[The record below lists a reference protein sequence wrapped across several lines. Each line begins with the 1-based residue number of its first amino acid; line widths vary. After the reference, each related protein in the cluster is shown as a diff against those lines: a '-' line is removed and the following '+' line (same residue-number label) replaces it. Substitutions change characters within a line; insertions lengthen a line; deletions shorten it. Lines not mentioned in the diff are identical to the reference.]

1 MFAHTG
7 TLPQAISSLLGEL
20 SNAAQRY
27 AAGALD
33 LADPNASHRTEE
45 LTPDDPH
52 TSARRFLADL
62 KGDLE
67 IIPLVSDYARPGRFE
82 LFFKGLYHELPTQ
95 RLRALFEGYCRLP
108 AVFERDGES
117 TVQPPVRA
125 GSKFTREVLDQ
136 IELLCGFDRS
146 PAAGLEWREKRESD
160 PQVGDLIVC
169 ANGVVDTRTSTL
181 LPSTPRLYATSAS
194 DVVFNPDAGEP
205 VETFRFLNEIFGGDG
220 AQIDTYFEF
229 MGEVLSGTNAT
240 QKALMLK
247 GPTRSGKTT
256 CVELIKAV
264 MPRDKA
270 VSKCVVDLAKPFGQ
284 QSLVG
289 KQLCV
294 FEDVRTVTKKGM
306 ERLLSLIA
314 GDAVSVAKKYKDD
327 FVGVLPLKC
336 ALVTNE
342 TLDADSSTDAFIA
355 RLVAL
360 KTTKSFADA
369 KDTGLLGN
377 LLQER
382 VQILLKAIDGYRRL
396 RARGDYA
403 QPASSASVLEDINE
417 FSGEIP
423 EFMEDC
429 VEVGDG
435 FVEDRA
441 VLYESYLIWA
451 ERERLKARN
460 PEEFRKLLLACCD
473 TAKAEKQRRAQDPV
487 QTDLR
492 VRAIS
497 GLRLKAEALHELESE
512 RWHRYS
518 FAKDGT
524 MQLVRTRMEAND
536 RVNA

>member
-7 TLPQAISSLLGEL
+7 TLPQAIASLLDEL
-20 SNAAQRY
+20 STAAQRY
-27 AAGALD
+27 AAGTLD
-33 LADPNASHRTEE
+33 LADPGAPHRTEE

-67 IIPLVSDYARPGRFE
+67 IVPLVSDYARPGTFE

-136 IELLCGFDRS
+136 IGLLCGFDRS
-146 PAAGLEWREKRESD
+146 PVAGLEWREKHEGD
-160 PQVGDLIVC
+160 PDVGDLIVC

-181 LPSTPRLYATSAS
+181 LPSKPRLYATSAS
-194 DVVFNPDAGEP
+194 DVAFDPDAGEP
-205 VETFRFLNEIFGGDG
+205 VETLRFLKEIFDGDQD
-220 AQIDTYFEF
+220 QIDTYFEF
-229 MGEVLSGTNAT
+229 MGEVLSGTNKT

-264 MPRDKA
+264 MPRGKT
-270 VSKCVVDLAKPFGQ
+270 VSKCVVDLANQFGQ

-294 FEDVRTVTKKGM
+294 FEDVRRVTKKGM

-342 TLDADSSTDAFIA
+342 TLDADSSTEAFIA

-369 KDTGLLGN
+369 KDTSLLGT
-377 LLQER
+377 LLEER
-382 VQILLKAIDGYRRL
+382 DQILIKAIDGYQRL
-396 RARGDYA
+396 RARGDYS
-403 QPASSASVLEDINE
+403 QPAKSASVLEDISE
-417 FSGEIP
+417 FSGEIS

-429 VEVGDG
+429 VEDGDG

-441 VLYESYLIWA
+441 ALYESYLIWG

-460 PEEFRKLLLACCD
+460 PAEFRGMLLACCPA
-473 TAKAEKQRRAQDPV
+473 AKAEKQRRVQDPV
-487 QTDLR
+487 RTDVK

-497 GLRLKAEALHELESE
+497 GLRLKPEALHQLAPG
-512 RWHRYS
+512 RWYRYS
-518 FAKDGT
+518 FAKDST
-524 MQLVRTRMEAND
+524 MQLVRTPLEASG
-536 RVNA
+536 

>member
-1 MFAHTG
+1 MSLFDSFFAQQG
-7 TLPQAISSLLGEL
+7 TISHAISGLLDEF
-20 SNAAQRY
+20 STVAQRY
-27 AAGALD
+27 AAGTLD
-33 LADPNASHRTEE
+33 LADPNTPHRTEE
-45 LTPDDPH
+45 LTTDDPH

-62 KGDLE
+62 KGELE
-67 IIPLVSDYARPGRFE
+67 IIPLVSDYARPGTFE
-82 LFFKGLYHELPTQ
+82 LFFKGLYHELPKQ

-108 AVFERDGES
+108 AVFERDGER
-117 TVQPPVRA
+117 TVQAPARA
-125 GSKFTREVLDQ
+125 EAKFTREVLDQ
-136 IELLCGFDRS
+136 IGLLCGFDRC
-146 PAAGLEWREKRESD
+146 PVAGLEWREKHDGD
-160 PQVGDLIVC
+160 PDVGDLIVC

-194 DVVFNPDAGEP
+194 DVVFDPDAGEP
-205 VETFRFLNEIFGGDG
+205 VETLGFLKEIFDG
-220 AQIDTYFEF
+220 EHEQIDTYFEF
-229 MGEVLSGTNAT
+229 MGEVLSGTNRT

-264 MPRDKA
+264 MPKGKA
-270 VSKCVVDLAKPFGQ
+270 VSKCVVDLGNQFGQ

-294 FEDVRTVTKKGM
+294 FEDVRTVNKKGM

-314 GDAVSVAKKYKDD
+314 GDAVSVAKKYKED

-342 TLDADSSTDAFIA
+342 TLDADSSTEAFIA

-360 KTTKSFADA
+360 RTTKSFADA
-369 KDTGLLGN
+369 MDTGLLGK

-382 VQILLKAIDGYRRL
+382 SQILLKAIDGYQRL

-403 QPASSASVLEDINE
+403 QPAGSASVLEDINE

-441 VLYESYLIWA
+441 ALYESYLIWS
-451 ERERLKARN
+451 EGERLKARS
-460 PEEFRKLLLACCD
+460 PAEFRKLLLGSCQ
-473 TAKAEKQRRAQDPV
+473 TAKAEKQRRVKDPV
-487 QTDLR
+487 RTDLK

-497 GLRLKAEALHELESE
+497 GLRLKPEAMHQLVPG

-518 FAKDGT
+518 FAEDST
-524 MQLVRTRMEAND
+524 MQLVRTPLEA
-536 RVNA
+536 